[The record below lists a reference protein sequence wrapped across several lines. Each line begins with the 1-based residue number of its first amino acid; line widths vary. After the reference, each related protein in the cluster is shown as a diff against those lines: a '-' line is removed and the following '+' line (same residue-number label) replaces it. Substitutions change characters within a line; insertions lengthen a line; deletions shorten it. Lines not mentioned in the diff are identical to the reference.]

1 MSAAASAHKD
11 VRAQAREFAYEYGV
25 LLAKFIDRYGLAVLA
40 LIASALIGWLVANG
54 VSDYTKGGW
63 ELHIQQRALGINIHF
78 HHWYYGIP
86 LGLVALLLI
95 KKQATL
101 SIFLF
106 GLGATL
112 STHSFI
118 NEMGIPSIIEGGET
132 LRVPAVIY
140 LPAVTLFCALYAFF
154 IIRREEWLVRAKER
168 DELAVTYFVD
178 NVQVAS
184 TLAALDAW
192 SDQHF
197 GHKRLHHDRWTD
209 IRYCYWSQVDRDL
222 RGEWQLHW
230 SCAPFDEQSQVLVIK
245 LQHVPMV
252 GRKGTLDEWLLE
264 VHKLL
269 KPTARLALTESP
281 LGSPEAASPA
291 GPKGSPLGSPEA
303 ASPAGPMGS
312 PLGSPEAASP
322 AGPKGGAA
330 ETAAIQEADAPKT

>member
-1 MSAAASAHKD
+1 MSALTPVQKD
-11 VRAQAREFAYEYGV
+11 LRTRLREFVYEYGV
-25 LLAKFIDRYGLAVLA
+25 LTAKFADRYGVAVLA

-63 ELHIQQRALGINIHF
+63 ELHVQQRALGINIHF

-86 LGLVALLLI
+86 LGLIALLLI
-95 KKQATL
+95 HKQATL

-118 NEMGIPSIIEGGET
+118 NEQGIPSIFEGGET
-132 LRVPAVIY
+132 LRVPPELY
-140 LPAVTLFCALYAFF
+140 LPAVTLLCALYAFF

-178 NVQVAS
+178 NAQVAKS
-184 TLAALDAW
+184 LETLDAW

-197 GHKRLHHDRWTD
+197 GRRRFHRDRWTD

-230 SCAPFDEQSQVLVIK
+230 SCAPFDEQSQVLVVK
-245 LQHVPMV
+245 LQHVPMI
-252 GRKGTLDEWLLE
+252 GGKGTLDEWLLE
-264 VHKLL
+264 IHGLL
-269 KPTARLALTESP
+269 KPTARLAVSDSAIP
-281 LGSPEAASPA
+281 
-291 GPKGSPLGSPEA
+291 PKTIEKL
-303 ASPAGPMGS
+303 
-312 PLGSPEAASP
+312 
-322 AGPKGGAA
+322 
-330 ETAAIQEADAPKT
+330 DAPKA